1 MNKGELVKKV
11 ATEMGVTEKK
21 VNVILTNL
29 MEVIVETVASGES
42 VTLVGFGTF
51 EARSRKEREGRNPR
65 TGELLAIPATVVP
78 AFSPGKTFKDA
89 VKQGVDGKDSEIES
103 AA

>member
-1 MNKGELVKKV
+1 
-11 ATEMGVTEKK
+11 
-21 VNVILTNL
+21 VILTNIL
-29 MEVIVETVASGES
+29 EVIVEVIASGES
-42 VTLVGFGTF
+42 VTLIGFGAF
-51 EARSRKEREGRNPR
+51 EARSRKEREGRNPG

-89 VKQGVDGKDSEIES
+89 VKQGVGGEDLEVEEE

>member
-42 VTLVGFGTF
+42 VTLVGFGTLK
-51 EARSRKEREGRNPR
+51 ARSRKEREGRNPG
-65 TGELLAIPATVVP
+65 TGELLVIPATVVP
-78 AFSPGKTFKDA
+78 VFLPGKTFKDA
-89 VKQGVDGKDSEIES
+89 VK
-103 AA
+103 